1 MLGTLLVVVA
11 ALSQVATACLAIRM
25 TLGAEPRRVRLA
37 LLVVALAVAGLCA
50 TAWTAVR
57 IRERAVGATRV
68 DANTPSRAPRASLR
82 VAKREVVAMGI
93 DQLVRVSIDV
103 ENVGDRLA
111 TEVSRVQML
120 SFVLS
125 PYGEE
130 EAFRLLRAELTHAG
144 DESLT
149 VAPAGRLSFT
159 IEGPR
164 LLAADFLPRGAD
176 EPQVVRDGRPLLVA
190 GIIRYRPDESS
201 EATAEYCFY
210 AMNPKVLVDC
220 SASGNP
226 RSTAP
231 RT

>member
-1 MLGTLLVVVA
+1 MLGTILVVVA
-11 ALSQVATACLAIRM
+11 ALSQVATACIAIRM
-25 TLGAEPRRVRLA
+25 ALREGPRRVRLA
-37 LLVVALAVAGLCA
+37 MLFLALAVAGICA

-57 IRERAVGATRV
+57 TSDRVAGATRV
-68 DANTPSRAPRASLR
+68 GLSTAPRGPRASLR
-82 VAKREVVAMGI
+82 VAKREVVTMGI
-93 DQLVRVSIDV
+93 DQIARVSIDI
-103 ENVGDRLA
+103 ENTGDRLA
-111 TEVSRVQML
+111 TGISHVQMV

-130 EAFRLLRAELTHAG
+130 ETLRLLRAELNNAG

-164 LLAADFLPRGAD
+164 LLASDFLPRGSD
-176 EPQVVRDGRPLLVA
+176 EQQVVRDGRPLLVA
-190 GIIRYRPDESS
+190 GVIRYRSDDSS

-210 AMNPKVLVDC
+210 AMNPNVLVEC
-220 SASGNP
+220 SATGNP